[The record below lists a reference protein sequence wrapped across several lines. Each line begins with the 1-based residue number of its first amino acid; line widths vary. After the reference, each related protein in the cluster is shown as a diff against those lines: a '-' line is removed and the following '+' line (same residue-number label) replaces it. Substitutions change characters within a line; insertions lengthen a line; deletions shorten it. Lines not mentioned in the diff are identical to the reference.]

1 MTPASVALGLAS
13 AGGVAFAAL
22 AWKSVAPTSSLWGPV
37 HFRGPSDAPRYA
49 LTFDDGP
56 TPDSTAAILDT
67 LGELGARAAF
77 FVIGINAR
85 RSPDLL
91 ARMHA
96 EGHDISIRSR
106 SHRII
111 TPEEKLAGYRTRAQ
125 AAVAAAAR

>member
-1 MTPASVALGLAS
+1 MTPGSVALGLAS
-13 AGGVAFAAL
+13 AGGVAFAGV
-22 AWKSVAPTSSLWGPV
+22 AWKSVSPTSALWGPV
-37 HFRGPSDAPRYA
+37 HFRGSTSAPRYA

-96 EGHDISIRSR
+96 EGHI
-106 SHRII
+106 
-111 TPEEKLAGYRTRAQ
+111 
-125 AAVAAAAR
+125 VANHTL